1 MDNIDKSFV
10 PTREWMAEKYDEMN
24 KQLFGGR
31 LMECGFEV
39 FTKGAGMEGGTLGW
53 FCITGRN
60 IRIKRGNRRIFQ
72 QNGWSE
78 TYVDRDNFV
87 SICRPVIKLNGNYH
101 GTEHGFLATLVHEMC
116 HYYTYMDGY
125 APVQGHGREFRE
137 IGAIVSARSNGMFSI
152 QRLATAEE
160 MQEMSLNAD
169 MKAKRQKRLA
179 NKKASVSALLA
190 ITSGGDVKLT
200 ISSNDNLL
208 NMIKNSEE
216 ERGSDVFVSND
227 TEVIEYLFNKGFKKN
242 MRSWRYWN
250 LKDKPWLDELKKLF
264 GIQTLGVNTHQEI
277 RPAAS
282 RVAEPKAKRPKRIF
296 TIRTNSGVFEVDV
309 SGEDTPQTALVM
321 ALKERFPKMS
331 IESIRKIINNPANYR
346 MEENRITFSSIVEG
360 VINELMDDN
369 DSVEITPDMN
379 LGLKSPIEGEI

>member
-24 KQLFGGR
+24 NQLFGGR

-39 FTKGAGMEGGTLGW
+39 FTKGAGMEGGVLGW

-60 IRIKRGNRRIFQ
+60 IRIKRSNRRIFQ

-78 TYVDRDNFV
+78 TYVHRDNFV

-125 APVQGHGREFRE
+125 APVQGHGREFKE
-137 IGAIVSARSNGMFSI
+137 IGAIVSSRSKGMFSI

-160 MQEMSLNAD
+160 MNEMSLNAD
-169 MKAKRQKRLA
+169 MKAKKQKRLA
-179 NKKASVSALLA
+179 NKKASVSAILVFA
-190 ITSGGDVKLT
+190 KNGEVKLT
-200 ISSNDNLL
+200 ISSNTGL
-208 NMIKNSEE
+208 IQTIEE
-216 ERGSDVFVSND
+216 TEKKRGENVFVSNNA
-227 TEVIEYLFNKGFKKN
+227 EVIDFLFNKGYKKN

-277 RPAAS
+277 RPAVS
-282 RVAEPKAKRPKRIF
+282 RVAEPKTKRPKRIF

-321 ALKERFPKMS
+321 ALKERFMWNG
-331 IESIRKIINNPANYR
+331 KIHSKIALFLTT
-346 MEENRITFSSIVEG
+346 I
-360 VINELMDDN
+360 
-369 DSVEITPDMN
+369 
-379 LGLKSPIEGEI
+379 

>member
-24 KQLFGGR
+24 NQLFGGR

-39 FTKGAGMEGGTLGW
+39 FTKGAGMEGSVLGW

-60 IRIKRGNRRIFQ
+60 IRIKRSNRRIFQ

-125 APVQGHGREFRE
+125 APVQGHGREFKK
-137 IGAIVSARSNGMFSI
+137 IGAIVSSRSKGMFSI

-160 MQEMSLNAD
+160 MNEMSLNAD

-179 NKKASVSALLA
+179 NKKSSVSALLA

-277 RPAAS
+277 RPA
-282 RVAEPKAKRPKRIF
+282 EPKAKRPKRIF

-346 MEENRITFSSIVEG
+346 MEENRVSFSSIVEG

-379 LGLKSPIEGEI
+379 LGLKSPIENEM